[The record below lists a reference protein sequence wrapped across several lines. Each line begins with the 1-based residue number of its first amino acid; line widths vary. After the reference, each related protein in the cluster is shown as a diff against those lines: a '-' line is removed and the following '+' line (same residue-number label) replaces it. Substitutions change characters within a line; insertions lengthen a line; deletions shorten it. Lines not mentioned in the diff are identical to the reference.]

1 MRDKVYRFRQF
12 MVAAIMIVCGL
23 TVLSACQKDDN
34 QDRVT
39 AISDAVWAYSLANPD
54 GFTLDIRSMT
64 VPKEGI
70 AVSYAAT
77 QGSHSRDKLDFVVR
91 LAES

>member
-1 MRDKVYRFRQF
+1 

-39 AISDAVWAYSLANPD
+39 AISDAVWAYSLPATMWLLGQDEHRVCDVVQIDSVGACGYPDVAAAVGAN
-54 GFTLDIRSMT
+54 LVEI
-64 VPKEGI
+64 
-70 AVSYAAT
+70 
-77 QGSHSRDKLDFVVR
+77 L
-91 LAES
+91 